1 MALTRI
7 AFPSMPWHPGG
18 HPLEKKKTQAALP
31 VALLEFA
38 PGFSDPNWCERAH
51 VLFVLEGTLEL
62 ELADG
67 VTRLAAGECGSVD
80 RGTRHRA
87 RNPGEEPC
95 VLFVLSDV
103 ELAVTPR

>member
-1 MALTRI
+1 MAFTRVP
-7 AFPSMPWHPGG
+7 FPSIPWSAGG
-18 HPLEKKKTQAALP
+18 HPLERKKTQAGRPLA
-31 VALLEFA
+31 VLEFA
-38 PGFSDPNWCERAH
+38 PGFSDPNWCERPH
-51 VLFVLEGTLEL
+51 LLLVLEGHLEL

-67 VTRLAAGECGSVD
+67 IARLATGECGIVD

-103 ELAVTPR
+103 EVG